1 MKRFVALEVGVW
13 SMVLVSCGGGTYT
26 APAPAVSVSIASGLT
41 QTHIAPG
48 QAIQFTATVQ
58 NTGNSAV
65 TWQVNSIPAGNTVVG
80 TISSTG
86 LYTSPTSVP
95 NPNTVT
101 ITAVSVA
108 DKTKSASVMLTI
120 VSPVTVSVSPPS
132 ASVQINGSSQNTQQF
147 FATVK
152 NATNLAVTWEV
163 NGIAGGSAALGS
175 ISPDGVYSVPT
186 AVPNPNPI
194 TLTAVSVADPTISG
208 SATVTINPAVVVS
221 VLPIAPVV
229 SFGGTQQFSA
239 SVQNTSN
246 MGVTWSIHDVNQG
259 GPAAIGTIS
268 SSGLYTAPASGPSSS
283 RITISATSVVDSS
296 QSASTPI
303 ILSAGPGVDAAE
315 LNGVY
320 AFSVKGVLSDQSF
333 HRPKTI
339 IGSLIADGAGR
350 LTGTGDK
357 IDFNARP
364 APTPLHFTVSG
375 SYSVGSNGRG
385 SLFLAVN
392 TATGV
397 EVTEFGLTLGT
408 IVAGVAT
415 EARLVE
421 LDSAFPSS
429 AAGFTD
435 VATGTLQKQDATAF
449 STSAINGDF
458 SFGFSAD
465 SAVVFTL
472 VGRFHAD
479 GAGNLTAGS
488 LDTNELNGSAP
499 LLLANAPFTGSYTV
513 DATGRGTAVLMIPSA
528 GTVSTVFYVVSSSE
542 LVFLGGAIPDNGWQP
557 GFMLYN
563 GVFSG
568 PSLKQ
573 TGAPFSNISLSG
585 SSVIRLTG
593 LNTVSGSEFV
603 AGLIVADGAGNLTGV
618 LDQNIAGSV
627 SLNNAITGTYAVAAN
642 GRGTLA
648 VAGGESLVLY
658 MISPDNAFLLRS
670 GPGDPQIGLLEA
682 QTLGPFSDASLSG
695 SFTVGTLTDI
705 EPYDP
710 TREGAAEAG
719 KITLDGAGNAT
730 GTVDISAFN
739 SLGPQGFMEQ
749 DAPFQ
754 ATYSVSTN
762 GRGTMAVTSLEGG
775 SYVLYV
781 ISPTS
786 FFTTYI
792 GSTSISNGFQPGL
805 LFTQ

>member
-1 MKRFVALEVGVW
+1 MKRIFTLAVSAW
-13 SMVLVSCGGGTYT
+13 SMALVSCGGGTYT
-26 APAPAVSVSIASGLT
+26 APVSPVSVSITSAST
-41 QTHIAPG
+41 QTQIAPG
-48 QAIQFTATVQ
+48 QTVQFTATVQ
-58 NTGNSAV
+58 NTGNSGV
-65 TWQVNSIPAGNTVVG
+65 TWQVNSIPAGNTVIG
-80 TISSTG
+80 TISTAG
-86 LYTSPTSVP
+86 LYTSPASVP
-95 NPNTVT
+95 NPSTVT
-101 ITAVSVA
+101 ITAVSMA
-108 DKTKSASVMLTI
+108 DKTKSASLMLTI
-120 VSPVTVSVSPPS
+120 VSPVTVSVSPTS
-132 ASVQINGSSQNTQQF
+132 AAIQINESVQNTQQF
-147 FATVK
+147 LATVK

-163 NGIAGGSAALGS
+163 NGVPGGSAEFGS
-175 ISPDGVYSVPT
+175 ISPSGLYTVPT
-186 AVPNPNPI
+186 AVPSANPV
-194 TLTAVSVADPTISG
+194 TVTAVSVADPTISG
-208 SATVTINPAVVVS
+208 SAAVTITPGVVVS
-221 VLPIAPVV
+221 LLPVAPVV

-246 MGVTWSIHDVNQG
+246 VAVVWSVHDVNQG
-259 GPAAIGTIS
+259 GPAATGTIS

-283 RITISATSVVDSS
+283 RITITATSVVDSS
-296 QSASTPI
+296 QSASTPT
-303 ILSAGPGVDAAE
+303 ILSSGPGVNAAE
-315 LNGVY
+315 LSGAY

-339 IGSLIADGAGR
+339 IGSLIADGAGK
-350 LTGTGDK
+350 LTGTVDE
-357 IDFNARP
+357 IDFNAQP
-364 APTPLHFTVSG
+364 APTPLRFTVSG

-385 SLFLAVN
+385 SLFLAAN

-429 AAGFTD
+429 SAGFTD
-435 VATGTLQKQDATAF
+435 VAVGTLQKQDATAF

-488 LDTNELNGSAP
+488 MDTNELNGSTP
-499 LLLANAPFTGSYTV
+499 LLLANAPFIGTYAV
-513 DATGRGTAVLMIPSA
+513 DATGRGSAVLTIPSV
-528 GTVSTVFYVVSSSE
+528 GTVSTVFCVVSSSE
-542 LVFLGGAIPDNGWQP
+542 LVFLGGAIPDNGWQS
-557 GFMLYN
+557 GFTLYN

-573 TGAPFSNISLSG
+573 TAAPFSNVSLSG
-585 SSVIRLTG
+585 SSVFRLTG
-593 LNTVSGSEFV
+593 LNTVSGPEFV
-603 AGLIVADGAGNLTGV
+603 AGLIVADGAGHLTGV
-618 LDQNIAGSV
+618 LDQNIAGAV

-648 VAGGESLVLY
+648 VSGGESLVLY
-658 MISPDNAFLLRS
+658 MIGPDKAFLLRS
-670 GPGDPQIGLLEA
+670 APGDPQSGLLQA
-682 QTLGPFSDASLSG
+682 QSPGPFSNASLSG
-695 SFTVGTLTDI
+695 SFTAGTLTDI
-705 EPYDP
+705 ELYDP

-719 KITLDGAGNAT
+719 KIALDGAGNAT

-754 ATYSVSTN
+754 ATYSISTN
-762 GRGTMAVTSLEGG
+762 GRGTMTVTSLEGG

-786 FFTTYI
+786 FFTTFI
-792 GSTSISNGFQPGL
+792 GSTNMPSGFQPGL